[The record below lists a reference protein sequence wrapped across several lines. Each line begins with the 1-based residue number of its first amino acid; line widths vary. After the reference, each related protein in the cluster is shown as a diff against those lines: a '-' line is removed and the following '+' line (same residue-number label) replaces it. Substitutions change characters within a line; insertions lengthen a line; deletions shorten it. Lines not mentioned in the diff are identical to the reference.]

1 MSPSSSR
8 SLSWVLASASASW
21 PSSAPSRASPSSAPS
36 RTSSAS
42 VTSTSCWLTTGP
54 PTVSLQKFALRRNP
68 LRLLSVRLALGR
80 LLAQA
85 RRNPLHSRSV
95 SHNAHRDLRS
105 RHRLPD
111 RLLFACRT
119 GCCRTTL
126 AAGTSSW
133 GSGSAFA
140 RPSRSS
146 PRIPVPFCPVAG
158 GEAVVAGRDAVP
170 DRAVPVRAV
179 PVRAVPVRAFPVEP
193 EPDAVAPL
201 ARAEADPDAAVC
213 RPLAV
218 PLRAP
223 LAAGLAPP
231 AADLAPAAGRAEACR
246 DEPVPDA
253 AGRAGFCVVF
263 AAPPVVAP
271 ATAPAAPTG
280 WGSQFLNMMYC
291 WPSVHRLVVTQ

>member
-8 SLSWVLASASASW
+8 SLSGVLASASASW
-21 PSSAPSRASPSSAPS
+21 PSSAPSRA
-36 RTSSAS
+36 SSAS

-54 PTVSLQKFALRRNP
+54 PTVSLQKFALGKSP
-68 LRLLSVRLALGR
+68 LRLLSVRPALGR
-80 LLAQA
+80 LLARA
-85 RRNPLHSRSV
+85 GKRPLQSQSV

-111 RLLFACRT
+111 RSLFACRT

-146 PRIPVPFCPVAG
+146 PRIPVPFCAVAG
-158 GEAVVAGRDAVP
+158 GEALAAGRD
-170 DRAVPVRAV
+170 AV

-218 PLRAP
+218 PLREP
-223 LAAGLAPP
+223 LAAVLAPP
-231 AADLAPAAGRAEACR
+231 AAVLAPAAVRAEACP

-253 AGRAGFCVVF
+253 PARAGFCAVF

-280 WGSQFLNMMYC
+280 RGSQFLNMMYC

>member
-21 PSSAPSRASPSSAPS
+21 PSSTPPRA
-36 RTSSAS
+36 SSAS

-54 PTVSLQKFALRRNP
+54 PTVSLQKFALRKNP
-68 LRLLSVRLALGR
+68 LRLLSVRPAPT
-80 LLAQA
+80 A
-85 RRNPLHSRSV
+85 RAGPGGLHSQSV

-146 PRIPVPFCPVAG
+146 PRIPVPFCPLAG
-158 GEAVVAGRDAVP
+158 GEALVAGRD
-170 DRAVPVRAV
+170 AV

-193 EPDAVAPL
+193 EPDAVVPL
-201 ARAEADPDAAVC
+201 ARAEAAPDAAVC

-218 PLRAP
+218 PLREP
-223 LAAGLAPP
+223 LAAV
-231 AADLAPAAGRAEACR
+231 LAPAA
-246 DEPVPDA
+246 VP
-253 AGRAGFCVVF
+253 
-263 AAPPVVAP
+263 
-271 ATAPAAPTG
+271 APAAVLAPA
-280 WGSQFLNMMYC
+280 
-291 WPSVHRLVVTQ
+291 

>member
-1 MSPSSSR
+1 MSPSGSR

-85 RRNPLHSRSV
+85 RRDPLHSQSV

-146 PRIPVPFCPVAG
+146 PRIPVPFCPLAG
-158 GEAVVAGRDAVP
+158 GEALVAGRD
-170 DRAVPVRAV
+170 AV

-193 EPDAVAPL
+193 EPDAVVPL

-218 PLRAP
+218 PLREP
-223 LAAGLAPP
+223 LAAVLAPP
-231 AADLAPAAGRAEACR
+231 AAVLAPAAGRAEAGR

-253 AGRAGFCVVF
+253 PGRAGFCVVF
-263 AAPPVVAP
+263 AAP
-271 ATAPAAPTG
+271 
-280 WGSQFLNMMYC
+280 
-291 WPSVHRLVVTQ
+291 LVV